1 MCKTEHSREDLV
13 SNVVLFAHL
22 IQQEAGLSLAH
33 YMMQFFTFVPDPAG
47 YITVLHK
54 TDGSLTQCAWRN
66 VPKEL
71 DTILECEAPKG
82 VRYVTVGANGSYVLI
97 LNSGVVRWG
106 SGVPEQLQQLLGD
119 AERRAR
125 SVVVSITPFHP
136 PYSLIDLNLSKA
148 VSLSLIS
155 ASWYFIEFADG
166 ATEFS
171 LPPTW
176 HSSINSFTT
185 QGSRVNAPRMTTS
198 YNSGALSHSQ
208 SYTQHAQSGS
218 ISPVNSYDGSASD
231 PYIALAFTGVPQ
243 QPVYNITNVYNSP
256 MPQQQQQHENSILK
270 KYNGTFT
277 VVGGALKLAGAVLAA
292 HTGGAI
298 GL

>member
-1 MCKTEHSREDLV
+1 
-13 SNVVLFAHL
+13 
-22 IQQEAGLSLAH
+22 
-33 YMMQFFTFVPDPAG
+33 MMQFFTFVPDPAG

-54 TDGSLTQCAWRN
+54 TDGSLTRCAWRN
-66 VPKEL
+66 VPKDL
-71 DTILECEAPKG
+71 DTVLECEAPKG

-125 SVVVSITPFHP
+125 SVVVSVSCFLP
-136 PYSLIDLNLSKA
+136 PYSLADLNLLKA

-185 QGSRVNAPRMTTS
+185 QASRVSAPMMTTS

-208 SYTQHAQSGS
+208 SYPQHAQFGS
-218 ISPVNSYDGSASD
+218 ISPVDSYDGSANPGYTPYASD
-231 PYIALAFTGVPQ
+231 PYIASTFTGVPQ

-256 MPQQQQQHENSILK
+256 MPQQQQQHETSTLK
-270 KYNGTFT
+270 KYNGTLT
-277 VVGGALKLAGAVLAA
+277 LVGGALKLAGAVLSA